1 MVYPLIIL
9 VLAIVAALMAV
20 RPSRAIYIRRGSFPA
35 LCILFA
41 ACLIVFPDTAAKAA
55 SKGLE
60 LWASVVVP
68 SLLPFFIVS
77 ELFIV
82 SDLAHK
88 AGTLLEPVM
97 RPLFRL
103 PGCSS
108 LALVLGFASGY
119 PVGAKVTADLRKSKA
134 LSRTEA
140 ERLLAFTNNSGPL
153 FITGAVGTGM
163 LGSPAI
169 GRFLFVCHILAGI
182 TVGLIFKFYRR
193 SAGASA
199 DAASGKIPARTD
211 AAGFPA
217 NQHKAAEPGKDPG
230 TLIAGAVRNSAF
242 TMLSIGG
249 FIVLFS
255 VVISFLEKT
264 GMTRMAAS
272 AAMRLIPGDMPAR
285 DMEGIVSG
293 VLNGLLEITN
303 GTGAVSRCANVPL
316 YIKLPAIS
324 FIIGWAGLSVH
335 LQVRGII
342 SGTDLDI
349 RPYLAGK
356 FLQGITGALYTWA
369 GMKLLPPGNMVTQ
382 PALGLPVSDL
392 HVFFQTL
399 GRSVS
404 MLAVVISVWA
414 GIASLAS
421 LLKRAK
427 KKSPI

>member
-1 MVYPLIIL
+1 M
-9 VLAIVAALMAV
+9 
-20 RPSRAIYIRRGSFPA
+20 
-35 LCILFA
+35 
-41 ACLIVFPDTAAKAA
+41 
-55 SKGLE
+55 
-60 LWASVVVP
+60 
-68 SLLPFFIVS
+68 
-77 ELFIV
+77 
-82 SDLAHK
+82 
-88 AGTLLEPVM
+88 
-97 RPLFRL
+97 
-103 PGCSS
+103 
-108 LALVLGFASGY
+108 
-119 PVGAKVTADLRKSKA
+119 
-134 LSRTEA
+134 
-140 ERLLAFTNNSGPL
+140 
-153 FITGAVGTGM
+153 
-163 LGSPAI
+163 
-169 GRFLFVCHILAGI
+169 
-182 TVGLIFKFYRR
+182 
-193 SAGASA
+193 
-199 DAASGKIPARTD
+199 
-211 AAGFPA
+211 
-217 NQHKAAEPGKDPG
+217 
-230 TLIAGAVRNSAF
+230 
-242 TMLSIGG
+242 
-249 FIVLFS
+249 
-255 VVISFLEKT
+255 
-264 GMTRMAAS
+264 
-272 AAMRLIPGDMPAR
+272 
-285 DMEGIVSG
+285 
-293 VLNGLLEITN
+293 NGLLEITN